1 MAEAGTVGGSSPA
14 NSAWRDD
21 RKNAT
26 LLPPRKL
33 PADSRYAELINSR
46 QKTLGSLDLA
56 AQVRLPSGCCEEEWL
71 AVNIVDL
78 FNELN
83 LLAGA
88 VSDICTETTCPT
100 MSAGSYAWQWAD
112 GDKVKTPQQLSAP
125 KYIEKLLVWV
135 ESQLADETFLPVK
148 PGQPFPPHF
157 KKGIKVMY
165 KRLFRI
171 YAHVFHHHFK
181 ELAECD
187 ADAHLNH
194 SFKHFVYFVKE
205 FDLVEDSESEPRLAR
220 LIHEKASTGIGEHE
234 HFTKALVL
242 YLSQLSPVT
251 ETVFTLSQELQS
263 MAEAIGEEPAD
274 TVEAATA
281 TAFLGDRS
289 VELHE
294 EERNLIAQQQA
305 HGCCLSWC
313 WAIQNWLLAASVGAL
328 CFVTYGIIEISV
340 VGALSS
346 FRFGFCSAEPFRS
359 EEHCPKGQWASWGAN
374 IIGFSASI
382 CLGTWMAAASAFIVS
397 RFAPAASGSGI
408 PEVKTILNGFVL
420 PDVATFRTLLIK
432 VPCLILAV
440 ASGLS
445 LGHEGAELSVTDLL
459 VPRITSTV

>member
-234 HFTKALVL
+234 HFTKDSILGASAAATDRCRRSSKVWRKRLVKSL
-242 YLSQLSPVT
+242 QTPWRRQQLQPSW
-251 ETVFTLSQELQS
+251 ETVRT
-263 MAEAIGEEPAD
+263 
-274 TVEAATA
+274 
-281 TAFLGDRS
+281 

-328 CFVTYGIIEISV
+328 CFVTYGIIEIS

>member
-1 MAEAGTVGGSSPA
+1 VVGIPSRGRWGMAEAGTVGGSSPA
-14 NSAWRDD
+14 NSAWRDE

-56 AQVRLPSGCCEEEWL
+56 AQVRLPTGCCEEEWL

-88 VSDICTETTCPT
+88 ISDICTETTCPT

-148 PGQPFPPHF
+148 PGTPFPPHF

-205 FDLVEDSESEPRLAR
+205 FDLVEDSELEPMAD
-220 LIHEKASTGIGEHE
+220 LISLLMRKRAQEAHQAS
-234 HFTKALVL
+234 
-242 YLSQLSPVT
+242 P
-251 ETVFTLSQELQS
+251 ET
-263 MAEAIGEEPAD
+263 A
-274 TVEAATA
+274 
-281 TAFLGDRS
+281 
-289 VELHE
+289 
-294 EERNLIAQQQA
+294 
-305 HGCCLSWC
+305 
-313 WAIQNWLLAASVGAL
+313 
-328 CFVTYGIIEISV
+328 
-340 VGALSS
+340 
-346 FRFGFCSAEPFRS
+346 
-359 EEHCPKGQWASWGAN
+359 
-374 IIGFSASI
+374 
-382 CLGTWMAAASAFIVS
+382 
-397 RFAPAASGSGI
+397 
-408 PEVKTILNGFVL
+408 
-420 PDVATFRTLLIK
+420 
-432 VPCLILAV
+432 
-440 ASGLS
+440 
-445 LGHEGAELSVTDLL
+445 
-459 VPRITSTV
+459 

>member
-1 MAEAGTVGGSSPA
+1 
-14 NSAWRDD
+14 
-21 RKNAT
+21 
-26 LLPPRKL
+26 
-33 PADSRYAELINSR
+33 
-46 QKTLGSLDLA
+46 
-56 AQVRLPSGCCEEEWL
+56 QVRLPSGCCEEEWL

-88 VSDICTETTCPT
+88 ISDICTETTCPT

-220 LIHEKASTGIGEHE
+220 LIPEKASTGIGEHE
-234 HFTKALVL
+234 HFTKDSILGASAAATDRCRRSSKVWRKRLVKSL
-242 YLSQLSPVT
+242 QTPWRRQQLQPSW
-251 ETVFTLSQELQS
+251 ETVRT
-263 MAEAIGEEPAD
+263 
-274 TVEAATA
+274 
-281 TAFLGDRS
+281 

-328 CFVTYGIIEISV
+328 CFVTYGIIEIS

-445 LGHEGAELSVTDLL
+445 LGHEGAKLRVTDLL